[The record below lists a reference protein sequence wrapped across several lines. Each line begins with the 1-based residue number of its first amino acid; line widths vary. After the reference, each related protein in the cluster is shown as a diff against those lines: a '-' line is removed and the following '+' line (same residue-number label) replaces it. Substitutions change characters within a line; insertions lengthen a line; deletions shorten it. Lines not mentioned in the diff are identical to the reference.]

1 MSGVPC
7 DPEQRLVLRRVR
19 AFDPGAGLDLEDTTV
34 VVEGD
39 RLVDLAAAPDTP
51 GDRVI
56 EGRGRLL
63 VPGLVDLRTHLGE
76 PGLTRRESVATGVRA
91 AAAGGFTTVL
101 AMPTTQPTIDRV
113 EVVELIQARARQ
125 AGATRVLVAGALSV
139 GREGQRLAEMGKL
152 KAAGCV
158 AFTDAD
164 RAVKDS
170 QLLRYALET
179 AGDLGLPIITHAEDE
194 SLSLGGVM
202 HEGLMSTRLGVRGA
216 PGAAEVVGVARD
228 LALAELTGCRL
239 HIGHVST
246 GAAVELIRQAKRRGI
261 RVTAEVAPLH
271 LLLTDEELA
280 GYNPWAKVSPPLR
293 PAADVEAMIQALAD
307 GTIDCVAS
315 DHVPLTELE
324 KNVELDRAAPGAIAL
339 ETTLAVLLGLVRDKR
354 LTLPR
359 AVAVLTR
366 APAQA
371 LGRKDLGR
379 LRVGGPADLC
389 LVDLER
395 SWCFE
400 RATVQSRAFN
410 SPLLGRTF
418 TGRAVLTVA
427 QGQITHEGG

>member
-1 MSGVPC
+1 MS
-7 DPEQRLVLRRVR
+7 RLVLRHVR

-34 VVEGD
+34 VVED
-39 RLVDLAAAPDTP
+39 DLLVDLAASRDTT
-51 GDRVI
+51 GERVI
-56 EGRGRLL
+56 EGQGRLL
-63 VPGLVDLRTHLGE
+63 IPGLVDLRAHLGE
-76 PGLTRRESVATGVRA
+76 PGFTRRESVATGVRA

-101 AMPTTQPTIDRV
+101 AMPTTQPTVDRP

-125 AGATRVLVAGALSV
+125 AGPTRVLVAGALSV
-139 GREGQRLAEMGKL
+139 GRQGERLAEMGKL

-179 AGDLGLPIITHAEDE
+179 AGDLGLPVITHAEDE

-202 HEGLMSTRLGVRGA
+202 HEGIMSNRLGVAGA

-246 GAAVELIRQAKRRGI
+246 AAAVELIRQAKRRGI

-271 LLLTDEELA
+271 LLLTDEELS
-280 GYNPWAKVSPPLR
+280 GYDPHAKVFPPLR
-293 PAADVEAMIQALAD
+293 PAPDVDAMIMALAD
-307 GTIDCVAS
+307 GTVDCVAS
-315 DHVPLTELE
+315 DHTPQTELE
-324 KNVELDRAAPGAIAL
+324 KKVELDQAAPGAIAL
-339 ETTLAVLLGLVRDKR
+339 ETTLAVILGLVRDKR
-354 LTLPR
+354 LTLHR

-366 APAQA
+366 APSQA

-379 LRVGGPADLC
+379 LRLGGPADVC

-400 RATVQSRAFN
+400 RAEVLSRSHN

-427 QGQITHEGG
+427 QGQITHESL